1 MLVKSRLL
9 RLCKVKASNNTVIEA
24 IKGTT
29 TIIIITTTTEDEVET
44 EVAATIIIIE
54 GTIITTKR
62 ILSTSNDLSKIR
74 LSMVRSMTNNSL
86 QNIKKT
92 KETIEEG
99 NVVDEEGKI
108 NNEMEAK
115 THS

>member
-9 RLCKVKASNNTVIEA
+9 RLCKVKASSNIAIEA
-24 IKGTT
+24 IKRTT
-29 TIIIITTTTEDEVET
+29 TIITITTTTEDEVET
-44 EVAATIIIIE
+44 EVAEITIIE

-74 LSMVRSMTNNSL
+74 LSMGRSMTNNSL

-92 KETIEEG
+92 KETIEAG
-99 NVVDEEGKI
+99 NVVEEEVKI
-108 NNEMEAK
+108 NNETEVK

>member
-29 TIIIITTTTEDEVET
+29 TIIIIITTTEDEEET
-44 EVAATIIIIE
+44 EVAEITIIE

-74 LSMVRSMTNNSL
+74 LSMGRSMTNNSL

-99 NVVDEEGKI
+99 NVADEEGKI

>member
-29 TIIIITTTTEDEVET
+29 TIIIITTTTEDEEET
-44 EVAATIIIIE
+44 EVAEITIIE

-99 NVVDEEGKI
+99 NVADEEGKT

>member
-29 TIIIITTTTEDEVET
+29 TIIIITTTTEDEEET
-44 EVAATIIIIE
+44 EVAEITIIE

-62 ILSTSNDLSKIR
+62 ILSTSNDLSKNR

-99 NVVDEEGKI
+99 NVADEEGKI